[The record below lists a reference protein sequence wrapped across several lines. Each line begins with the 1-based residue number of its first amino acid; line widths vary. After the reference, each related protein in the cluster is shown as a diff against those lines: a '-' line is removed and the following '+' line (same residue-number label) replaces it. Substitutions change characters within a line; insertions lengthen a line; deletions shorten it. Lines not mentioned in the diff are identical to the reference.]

1 MYRRGERIGVHP
13 LRLRLWQIWNTYKLQ
28 AYRPVIPRQVDREAL
43 LLDIAAVLGRTVAEI
58 RGLWSSYQALVE
70 REGYRVR
77 LGEIGATSSE
87 EAFVIHCLL
96 EQFAPQHLI
105 EIGAYE
111 GGSTR
116 RILDSIGGLGLRTR
130 VTTYDIVDLV
140 KHFRPDEAE
149 LRLQDVTHTFERD
162 VLECYEPGI
171 IYLDAHPWA
180 LLQNVIRG
188 ALAREDWILLVH
200 DCSPVLCNPRM
211 TIPKDEPRLISA
223 RTGHWERHV
232 LADVFDKRD
241 PLDPD
246 LDRLDTPN
254 HSLRIFGTQHG
265 IALLMPRRL
274 RAG

>member
-1 MYRRGERIGVHP
+1 MHP

-43 LLDIAAVLGRTVAEI
+43 LRDIAAMLWRSPSAI
-58 RGLWSSYQALVE
+58 RDLWSSYQALVE
-70 REGYRVR
+70 RERYSLR

-96 EQFAPQHLI
+96 EQFGPRHLI

-116 RILDSIGGLGLRTR
+116 RIVDSIGELGLGTR

-140 KHFRPDEAE
+140 KHFRPEEAE

-162 VLECYEPGI
+162 VLACYEPGI

-180 LLQNVIRG
+180 LLQNAIRG
-188 ALAREDWILLVH
+188 VLAREDWILLVH

-232 LADVFDKRD
+232 LADVFGKSD
-241 PLDPD
+241 PLDPA
-246 LDRLDTPN
+246 LDSLETDS

-265 IALLMPRRL
+265 IALLMPKRL
-274 RAG
+274 RAS